1 MTKEE
6 VKALVD
12 EDITTNGTGQIT
24 GAILNNVLNETVD
37 AITKENVELG
47 NCDNTSDANKP
58 VSTAQQTALN
68 LKANI
73 ASPTFTGNPQ
83 APTKS
88 QADNSTSLATT
99 AYVDTGLATKQNEL
113 PYVAENA
120 DNKETTMTGNEV
132 SNIFY
137 LTAKAIYDWATN
149 LFISKNVAITGATK
163 TKITYDANGLVTA
176 GTDATTADIADSS
189 NKRYVTDANL
199 TVIGNTSGT
208 NTGDNAANTTS
219 NTYADGKVENAINSG
234 TTDKAPSED
243 AVFDALSN
251 KADKLI
257 GQSFTSGPVTE
268 TATNIYSIDTSLSAI
283 NFQTLNT
290 NTTAR
295 YLTIQNISGLNIIS
309 ISSPGALTFNG
320 ASIVTVPAIN
330 GAIATLIFDGTA
342 GTDIKVIFSIPT
354 NVVKL
359 LAATT
364 ATTFE
369 VPAGYIIEN
378 IAIENTT
385 GNAVT
390 GGLKIGTTLGAADI
404 VAAQTVGANALLV
417 VPAADV
423 LLQIFSTSVS
433 QTVFIDAVTA
443 FNSASLNIAISLK
456 KVL

>member
-1 MTKEE
+1 MTKAE

-73 ASPTFTGNPQ
+73 ASPTFTGDPQ

-88 QADNSTSLATT
+88 QSDNSTSLATT

-120 DNKETTMTGNEV
+120 DNKKTTMTGNEA
-132 SNIFY
+132 SNIVY

-234 TTDKAPSED
+234 TTDKAPSEY
-243 AVFDALSN
+243 AVFDALAT
-251 KADKLI
+251 KEDRFQ
-257 GQSFTSGPVTE
+257 GQRFTTGPVIELSGTRAYRIN
-268 TATNIYSIDTSLSAI
+268 TALGAVNMSAI
-283 NFQTLNT
+283 DSNSLANARILYVINEDGANT
-290 NTTAR
+290 INVSAS
-295 YLTIQNISGLNIIS
+295 TIE
-309 ISSPGALTFNG
+309 FNG
-320 ASIVTVPAIN
+320 GGVGNPYTVAATP
-330 GAIATLIFDGTA
+330 GEIAMFMFDGT
-342 GTDIKVIFSIPT
+342 TQSNIF
-354 NVVKL
+354 VK
-359 LAATT
+359 
-364 ATTFE
+364 
-369 VPAGYIIEN
+369 
-378 IAIENTT
+378 
-385 GNAVT
+385 
-390 GGLKIGTTLGAADI
+390 TL
-404 VAAQTVGANALLV
+404 
-417 VPAADV
+417 
-423 LLQIFSTSVS
+423 
-433 QTVFIDAVTA
+433 
-443 FNSASLNIAISLK
+443 
-456 KVL
+456 